1 MRAVLDELVVVVG
14 RYVFL
19 VAPVVSSLTCSPFF
33 SWALS
38 GGSGNGSAGAE
49 ISAERA
55 GAAAEECGG
64 NAARMGML
72 TKEANKG
79 LYLCSL
85 TSPPPP
91 VSFLSYPIV
100 FRGFYFFLHTVAKG
114 LLFRWQIYTG
124 IRRNEERDLVIT
136 VSVKRTTR
144 RVPFLFRLLR
154 QCVRTH

>member
-1 MRAVLDELVVVVG
+1 MVVG

-49 ISAERA
+49 IRAERA
-55 GAAAEECGG
+55 GAAAEGQIVTFGIQPTRAEECGG

-114 LLFRWQIYTG
+114 LLFRWQIYT
-124 IRRNEERDLVIT
+124 